1 MFEAKIIA
9 DSICQGSRLTTMQIT
24 HWTALHAEMNTH
36 CAFAKNASSAR
47 AIPLNKVI
55 ERVENEPFLP
65 IFWGKARAG
74 MSPVEEVE
82 ADKRTE
88 AIALWLNARDYMVD
102 VVKKMDALG
111 LHKQIPS
118 RLMAPFSWIT
128 VAVTGDNAGW
138 SNFFNQR
145 CHKDAQQEFQHVA
158 YLSQKSYFESTPIVR
173 LPGDWH
179 LPYVDDEERSI
190 IVLHDLIM
198 LSVARTARTSYLTQ
212 EGIRDKEKDFE
223 LFRRLSGMD
232 PMHLSPTE
240 QVCEATPGIKSG
252 KYTGWTAYR
261 KSIPNEYV
269 TDFKPNYKQYFGEE

>member
-9 DSICQGSRLTTMQIT
+9 DSICEGSRLTTMQIT
-24 HWTALHAEMNTH
+24 HWTALQAELNTH

-47 AIPLNKVI
+47 AIPLNKAI

-74 MSPVEEVE
+74 MSPIEEVD
-82 ADKRTE
+82 ANSRSE
-88 AIALWLNARDYMVD
+88 AIALWLQARDYIVD
-102 VVKKMDALG
+102 IVKKMDALG
-111 LHKQIPS
+111 LHKQLPS

-128 VAVTGDNAGW
+128 VAITGDNAGW

-158 YLSQKSYFESTPIVR
+158 YLAQREYFESTPDV
-173 LPGDWH
+173 LKPGEWH
-179 LPYVDDEERSI
+179 LPYVQKEEKSQHD
-190 IVLHDLIM
+190 LHDLVQ

-212 EGIRDKEKDFE
+212 EGKRDNEKDFE
-223 LFRRLSGMD
+223 LFWRLAGMD
-232 PMHLSPTE
+232 PKHLSPTE
-240 QVCEATPGIKSG
+240 QVCECTPGVKSG
-252 KYTGWTAYR
+252 KYDGWTAYR

-269 TDFKPNYKQYFGEE
+269 TDFQPNYKQYFGE